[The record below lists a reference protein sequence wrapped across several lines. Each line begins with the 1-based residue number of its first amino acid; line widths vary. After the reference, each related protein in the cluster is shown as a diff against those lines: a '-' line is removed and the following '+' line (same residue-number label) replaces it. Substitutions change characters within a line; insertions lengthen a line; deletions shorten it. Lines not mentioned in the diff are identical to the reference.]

1 MLHANWATGAI
12 STRKRKI
19 FIANSKSQIDTSRSA
34 RAFGVHI
41 VFGWKVSQFAWVLT
55 SILHIFGHISFYGTR
70 ERNKETTKRSSAK
83 LMDNELDFSSF
94 QKKNF
99 LRNFLSRFSW
109 LSHTHSNK
117 TWYRFFVSLTLLS
130 KRPRRLSLRYHIPIC
145 DSNRIVYI
153 HH

>member
-12 STRKRKI
+12 STRKRKT
-19 FIANSKSQIDTSRSA
+19 FIANSRCQIDSSRSA
-34 RAFGVHI
+34 HAFGVHI
-41 VFGWKVSQFAWVLT
+41 AFGWKVSQFAWVLT

-94 QKKNF
+94 QKKIF
-99 LRNFLSRFSW
+99 LRKILPGFPGSVIPVRTRLGTGSSSHSLCSRSVP
-109 LSHTHSNK
+109 H
-117 TWYRFFVSLTLLS
+117 
-130 KRPRRLSLRYHIPIC
+130 RLSLGYHIPIC